1 MKFLKKNNVMV
12 QQHYIPIYKF
22 SIYKEHS
29 ISFPGAEKYFNSSVS
44 LPIFVNLN
52 KINQNKV
59 IQLIKNYFKL

>member
-1 MKFLKKNNVMV
+1 MV
-12 QQHYIPIYKF
+12 QQHYIPINKY
-22 SIYKEHS
+22 SIDKGQS
-29 ISFPGAEKYFNSSVS
+29 IKFPGAEKYFYSSVS